1 MNINLTM
8 IGQTIGF
15 FIFIAFCVKY
25 VWPPIVQA
33 MQERQKKIADG
44 LAASDRA
51 NQDLELAQQRAT
63 QELRE
68 ARDEAAAIVEKANK
82 RANQIV
88 EEAKTE
94 AREQGDRLLAQARD
108 EIEQE
113 RQQARDA
120 LRAEVASLAIAGAEK
135 ILESSVDAKAHSE
148 MLDKL
153 SAEL

>member
-15 FIFIAFCVKY
+15 FIFIVFCVKY

-82 RANQIV
+82 RANHIV
-88 EEAKTE
+88 EEAKNE
-94 AREQGDRLLAQARD
+94 AREQGDRMLAQARD

-135 ILESSVDAKAHSE
+135 ILESSVDAQAHSE

>member
-25 VWPPIVQA
+25 VWPPLVQA

>member
-8 IGQTIGF
+8 LGQTIGF
-15 FIFIAFCVKY
+15 AIFIFFCAKY

-33 MQERQKKIADG
+33 MQDRQKKIADG

-68 ARDEAAAIVEKANK
+68 ARDEAATIVEKANK
-82 RANQIV
+82 RATQMV
-88 EEAKTE
+88 EEAKQE
-94 AREQGDRLLAQARD
+94 AKDQGDRMLAQARE

>member
-8 IGQTIGF
+8 LGQTIGF
-15 FIFIAFCVKY
+15 AIFIFFCAKY

-63 QELRE
+63 QELRD
-68 ARDEAAAIVEKANK
+68 ARDEAATIVEKANK
-82 RANQIV
+82 RATQMV
-88 EEAKTE
+88 EEAKQE
-94 AREQGDRLLAQARD
+94 AKEQGDRMLAQARE

>member
-1 MNINLTM
+1 MNINLTLV
-8 IGQTIGF
+8 GQLIGF
-15 FIFIAFCVKY
+15 AIFVWLCVKY
-25 VWPPIVQA
+25 VWPPLVQA

-51 NQDLELAQQRAT
+51 SKDLELAQERAT

-68 ARDEAAAIVEKANK
+68 ARDEASTIVDKANK
-82 RANQIV
+82 RANQIA
-88 EEAKTE
+88 EEARQE
-94 AREQGDRLLAQARD
+94 AREQGERMLAQARE

-148 MLDKL
+148 MLEKL

>member
-1 MNINLTM
+1 MNINLTLV
-8 IGQTIGF
+8 GQLIGF
-15 FIFIAFCVKY
+15 GIFIWLCVKY
-25 VWPPIVQA
+25 VWPPLVQV
-33 MQERQKKIADG
+33 MEERQKKIADG

-51 NQDLELAQQRAT
+51 NKDLELAQERAT

-68 ARDEAAAIVEKANK
+68 ARDEAATIVDKANR
-82 RANQIV
+82 RANQMV
-88 EEAKTE
+88 EDAKQE
-94 AREQGDRLLAQARD
+94 AREQGERMLTEARE

-135 ILESSVDAKAHSE
+135 ILESSVDANAHNE
-148 MLDKL
+148 MLEKL

>member
-25 VWPPIVQA
+25 VWPPLVQA

-68 ARDEAAAIVEKANK
+68 ARDEAATIVEKANK

-120 LRAEVASLAIAGAEK
+120 LRAEVATLAIAGAEK

>member
-25 VWPPIVQA
+25 VWPPLVQA
-33 MQERQKKIADG
+33 MQDRQKKIADG

-68 ARDEAAAIVEKANK
+68 ARDEAATIVEKANK

-88 EEAKTE
+88 EEAKSE

-120 LRAEVASLAIAGAEK
+120 LRAEVATLAIAGAEK

>member
-8 IGQTIGF
+8 LGQTIGF
-15 FIFIAFCVKY
+15 FIFIWFCVKY
-25 VWPPIVQA
+25 VWPPLVNA

-68 ARDEAAAIVEKANK
+68 ARDEAATIVEKANK
-82 RANQIV
+82 RATQMV
-88 EEAKTE
+88 EDAKQE
-94 AREQGDRLLAQARD
+94 AREQGERQLAQARE

>member
-15 FIFIAFCVKY
+15 FIFIALCVKY

-68 ARDEAAAIVEKANK
+68 ARDEAATIVEKANK

-88 EEAKTE
+88 EESKTE
-94 AREQGDRLLAQARD
+94 AREQGERLMAQARD

>member
-8 IGQTIGF
+8 LGQTIGF
-15 FIFIAFCVKY
+15 AIFIFFCVKY

-33 MQERQKKIADG
+33 MHERQKKIADG

-68 ARDEAAAIVEKANK
+68 ARDEAATIVEKANK
-82 RANQIV
+82 RATQMV
-88 EEAKTE
+88 EDAKQE
-94 AREQGDRLLAQARD
+94 AREQGDRMLAQARE

-153 SAEL
+153 SAQL

>member
-1 MNINLTM
+1 ML
-8 IGQTIGF
+8 GQTIGF
-15 FIFIAFCVKY
+15 FIFIWFCVKY
-25 VWPPIVQA
+25 VWPPLVNA

-68 ARDEAAAIVEKANK
+68 ARDEAATIVEKANK
-82 RANQIV
+82 RATQMV
-88 EEAKTE
+88 EDAKQE
-94 AREQGDRLLAQARD
+94 AREQGERQLAQARE

>member
-8 IGQTIGF
+8 LGQTIGF
-15 FIFIAFCVKY
+15 AIFIFFCAKY

-68 ARDEAAAIVEKANK
+68 ARDEAATIVEKANK
-82 RANQIV
+82 RATQMV
-88 EEAKTE
+88 EDAKQEAKD
-94 AREQGDRLLAQARD
+94 QGDRMLAQARE

>member
-1 MNINLTM
+1 M
-8 IGQTIGF
+8 
-15 FIFIAFCVKY
+15 
-25 VWPPIVQA
+25 
-33 MQERQKKIADG
+33 
-44 LAASDRA
+44 
-51 NQDLELAQQRAT
+51 
-63 QELRE
+63 
-68 ARDEAAAIVEKANK
+68 
-82 RANQIV
+82 

>member
-8 IGQTIGF
+8 LGQTIGF
-15 FIFIAFCVKY
+15 AIFIFFCAKY

-68 ARDEAAAIVEKANK
+68 ARDEAATIVDKANK
-82 RANQIV
+82 RATQMV
-88 EEAKTE
+88 EDAKQE
-94 AREQGDRLLAQARD
+94 AREQGDRMLAQARE

>member
-25 VWPPIVQA
+25 VWPPLVQA

-120 LRAEVASLAIAGAEK
+120 LRAEVATLAIAGAEK

>member
-8 IGQTIGF
+8 LGQTIGF
-15 FIFIAFCVKY
+15 AIFIFFCAKY

-33 MQERQKKIADG
+33 MHERQKKIADG

-68 ARDEAAAIVEKANK
+68 ARDEAATIVEKANK
-82 RANQIV
+82 RATQMV
-88 EEAKTE
+88 EDAKQE
-94 AREQGDRLLAQARD
+94 ARDQGDRMLAQARE

-153 SAEL
+153 SAQL

>member
-8 IGQTIGF
+8 LGQTIGF
-15 FIFIAFCVKY
+15 AIFIFFCAKY

-68 ARDEAAAIVEKANK
+68 ARDEAATIVEKANK
-82 RANQIV
+82 RATQMV
-88 EEAKTE
+88 EEAKQE
-94 AREQGDRLLAQARD
+94 AKDQGDRMLAQARE